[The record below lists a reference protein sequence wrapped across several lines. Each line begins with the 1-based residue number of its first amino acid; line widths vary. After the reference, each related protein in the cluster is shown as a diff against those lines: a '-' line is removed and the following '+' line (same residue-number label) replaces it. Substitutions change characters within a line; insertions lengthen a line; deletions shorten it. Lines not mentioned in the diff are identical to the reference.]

1 MGLPLELLDGSD
13 SNNPHGPRD
22 SPERIRVLFQK
33 KKERILDEQST
44 HIYHE
49 KDMGK
54 KKGGFTEKIPG
65 KYDKAA
71 WNYPALLFIKHGLV
85 HNLDPHTV
93 L

>member
-44 HIYHE
+44 PIYHE

-54 KKGGFTEKIPG
+54 KKGGFTEKIHG

-93 L
+93 F